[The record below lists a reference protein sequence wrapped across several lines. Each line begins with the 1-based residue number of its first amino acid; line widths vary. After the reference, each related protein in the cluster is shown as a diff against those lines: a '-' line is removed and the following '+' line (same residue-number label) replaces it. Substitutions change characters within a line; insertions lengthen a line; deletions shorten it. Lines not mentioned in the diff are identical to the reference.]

1 MELSVPEL
9 GEGIEQATVVR
20 VLVTPGTAV
29 EEGQD
34 LVEVETEK
42 STMSIPAPMAGI
54 VERVHV
60 QTGDKVRI
68 GSPVLTIVPQSSGS
82 HVAPPERVAPTASSP
97 IPSPPTSHRAE
108 KVDIAARDEADA
120 DQDQPVEAGAPGTAR
135 TEVVLPNLGEGIAG
149 GTVVNVLVKPGD
161 RVDAE
166 QTLVEVETEKAAIP
180 VPSPGAGSIQEVRVR
195 AGDQVKVGQVL
206 LVMQAEGVVESTSGR
221 RSSAPAVSQ
230 PTVPSVPSATLP
242 HLPNRSASTVPV
254 AAPPMPTAV
263 GPAVTSDGNHRPPVP
278 ASPAARRLA
287 RELGIDLH
295 QVIGSARGGRVTIDD
310 VKAFVRT
317 LTTKGPATPP
327 STAPVTAPPL
337 PDFARYGPIER
348 KPFTALRKTI
358 ARNLTL
364 SWSIAPQ
371 VTQHD
376 LADITEL
383 EASRKSFVEAAPKGA
398 PKVTMTV
405 LAIKA
410 CVAAL
415 KAFPHFNAS
424 YDPHAGEN
432 GELIIKKY
440 YHIGIAVD
448 TERGLVVP
456 VIRNAD
462 QKSIGELAKEVA
474 QLAEKARA
482 GKLVP
487 DEMRGGTFTI
497 TNLGGIGGTAFS
509 PIINYPEVAI
519 LGLSRSSWQP
529 VVREGRIE
537 PRLMLP
543 LSLTYDHRVIDGADG
558 ARFCAR
564 LATLFSDPMRM
575 FFES

>member
-1 MELSVPEL
+1 MDLSVPEL

-20 VLVTPGTAV
+20 VLVEPGSAV
-29 EEGQD
+29 HEGQD
-34 LVEVETEK
+34 VLEVETEK
-42 STMSIPAPMAGI
+42 STMPIPAPVAGVVDRI
-54 VERVHV
+54 FVK
-60 QTGDKVRI
+60 TGDKVKI
-68 GSPVLTIVPQSSGS
+68 GARVLSLVPSGS
-82 HVAPPERVAPTASSP
+82 EAAANTTSRPSSDQHDREPANSEMQQPTTGPAKDVSSQRLTVA
-97 IPSPPTSHRAE
+97 
-108 KVDIAARDEADA
+108 
-120 DQDQPVEAGAPGTAR
+120 
-135 TEVVLPNLGEGIAG
+135 LPNLGEGIAG
-149 GTVVNVLVKPGD
+149 GTVVNVLVRSGD
-161 RVDAE
+161 RVEAE
-166 QTLVEVETEKAAIP
+166 QPLVEVETEKASIP
-180 VPSPGAGSIQEVRVR
+180 VPAPAS
-195 AGDQVKVGQVL
+195 
-206 LVMQAEGVVESTSGR
+206 GVVKAVLIRTGESVKIGQPLIEMETQEAVNTLPPVPPAPESRDTGLA
-221 RSSAPAVSQ
+221 SKVSKGAEVSAPISVSRVLAGTPQ
-230 PTVPSVPSATLP
+230 SNSS
-242 HLPNRSASTVPV
+242 R
-254 AAPPMPTAV
+254 
-263 GPAVTSDGNHRPPVP
+263 DGDHRPPVP
-278 ASPAARRLA
+278 ASPATRRLA
-287 RELGIDLH
+287 RELGVDLYR
-295 QVIGSARGGRVTIDD
+295 VIGSAPGGRVTMDD
-310 VKAFVRT
+310 VKAYVRT
-317 LTTKGPATPP
+317 LTAKAATPSTPTIP
-327 STAPVTAPPL
+327 SGAPPAL
-337 PDFARYGPIER
+337 PDFSKYGPIER
-348 KPFTALRKTI
+348 KPFSALRKTI
-358 ARNLTL
+358 ARNLTW
-364 SWSIAPQ
+364 SWTLAPQ

-424 YDPHAGEN
+424 YDPQAGEN

-519 LGLSRSSWQP
+519 LGLSRSMWQP
-529 VVREGRIE
+529 VVRDGRIE